1 MLTIQF
7 SRKALKA
14 LERLPPKHRQQIL
27 ERIASLAE
35 ETNPHLTKI
44 RHDRGL
50 LLSRRAGEY
59 RLYAQRKHNLLQIL
73 EIRKRND
80 AYR

>member
-1 MLTIQF
+1 MRIQL
-7 SRKALKA
+7 SRTALKT
-14 LERLPPKHRQQIL
+14 LERLPAKHRQQIL
-27 ERIASLAE
+27 DRIALLAE
-35 ETNPHLTKI
+35 EPSHHLTKI

-50 LLSRRAGEY
+50 LLSYRAGEY
-59 RLYAQRKHNLLQIL
+59 RLYVQQERDLLQIL

>member
-1 MLTIQF
+1 MFTIQF
-7 SRKALKA
+7 SKKALKA

-27 ERIASLAE
+27 ERVASLAE
-35 ETNPHLTKI
+35 EANPYLTKI

-50 LLSRRAGEY
+50 LLSYRAGEY
-59 RLYAQRKHNLLQIL
+59 RLYVQRQDRRLQIL

>member
-1 MLTIQF
+1 MITIQF
-7 SRKALKA
+7 SKRALKD
-14 LERLPPKHRQQIL
+14 LERLPAKHRQQIL
-27 ERIASLAE
+27 EHVAALAE
-35 ETNPHLTKI
+35 EANPHLTKI
-44 RHDRGL
+44 RHDHGL

-59 RLYAQRKHNLLQIL
+59 RLYVQRQRDLLQIL

>member
-7 SRKALKA
+7 TKKALKA
-14 LERLPPKHRQQIL
+14 LERLPEKHRQQIL
-27 ERIASLAE
+27 EHVASLAE
-35 ETNPHLTKI
+35 ETNPQLTKI

-59 RLYAQRKHNLLQIL
+59 RLYVKRGPGLLQIL